1 MSSSNNA
8 PDPAAL
14 QDIAGDLVKTALSL
28 GADSAEA
35 SVGESRSTDMSIRDG
50 KLEDI
55 ERSESLDAGVRVFI
69 GKQQAGVGF
78 SDLSAQGRETA
89 IARAVAM
96 AKAAPEDPYSA
107 LAEADRLDNN
117 PPEIEQFDPTVW
129 SPDDLEKYANAV
141 ENAARAIDG
150 VSMTESAFASQGQGG
165 AAYATSTG
173 FNHGWRKSVFS
184 YGVSVIAERDGEM
197 ERDYAGTGAR
207 RPSDLRD
214 TKVIGTE
221 AGERVVKR
229 LGATK
234 LPSGVLPVVFD
245 RKVASTFLGA
255 LCGAISGPAV
265 ARGVSFLRDKLGEK
279 IFSDNI
285 NIIDDPHRPWGHGST
300 PFDGEGTR
308 NQRAS
313 LIKDGHLTSWL
324 LNSASARQLDMTPTG
339 HASLSMGGPP
349 GVSTTNLHM
358 EPGTLSREDMIAGID
373 DGVLIMEMFGPSLNS
388 NTGDWSVGVSGYKI
402 SKGQIDHPVSEIT
415 VAGNL
420 VDIFGRLIPAS
431 DLKFRGSTNSP
442 SVLIDDMSIGGL

>member
-14 QDIAGDLVKTALSL
+14 QDIAGDLVKSALRL

-35 SVGESRSTDMSIRDG
+35 SVGESRSMDISIRDG
-50 KLEDI
+50 KLEDV

-96 AKAAPEDPYSA
+96 AKSAPEDPFSA
-107 LAEADRLDNN
+107 LAEADRLDKN
-117 PPEIEQFDPTVW
+117 PPQIEQFDPTNW
-129 SPDDLEKYANAV
+129 SPAELEKRATDV

-150 VSMTESAFASQGQGG
+150 VTMTESAFASQGQGG

-207 RPSDLRD
+207 RPSDLRGMEE
-214 TKVIGTE
+214 IGTE

-245 RKVASTFLGA
+245 RKVATTFLGA

-265 ARGVSFLRDKLGEK
+265 ARGVSFLREKLGEK

-285 NIIDDPHRPWGHGST
+285 NIIDDPHRAWGHGST

-308 NQRAS
+308 NQRSA
-313 LIKDGHLTSWL
+313 LIQDGHLTTWL
-324 LNSASARQLDMTPTG
+324 LNSASARQLEMTPTG

-349 GVSTTNLHM
+349 GVGTTNLHL
-358 EPGTLSREDMIAGID
+358 EPGNLSREDMIAGLE

-402 SKGQIDHPVSEIT
+402 TKGQIDHPVSEIT

-420 VDIFGRLIPAS
+420 VDIFGRLIPAN